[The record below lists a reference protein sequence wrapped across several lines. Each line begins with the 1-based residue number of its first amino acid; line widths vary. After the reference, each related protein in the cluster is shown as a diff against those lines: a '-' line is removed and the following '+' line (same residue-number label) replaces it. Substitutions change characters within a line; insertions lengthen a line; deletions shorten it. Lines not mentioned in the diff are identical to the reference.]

1 MNDQQSRLCKMAAV
15 ADLKVS
21 LRFSIFFVIISVC
34 LTFESWRDN
43 SGTEFRG
50 AVSKL
55 GEKIQIS
62 GCVFTFSVKLQKQS
76 SHFADLPR
84 TGKNCTDIKT
94 KENEGCAKFLFLSLN
109 MHNLWPCLCRR
120 VVDLKLL
127 IILSCSHC
135 TMMAKYAKT
144 RRVRDAR

>member
-1 MNDQQSRLCKMAAV
+1 MNYQQSRLCKMEAV

-34 LTFESWRDN
+34 LTFESWIDN

-62 GCVFTFSVKLQKQS
+62 GCVFTFSVKLQK
-76 SHFADLPR
+76 
-84 TGKNCTDIKT
+84 
-94 KENEGCAKFLFLSLN
+94 
-109 MHNLWPCLCRR
+109 
-120 VVDLKLL
+120 
-127 IILSCSHC
+127 
-135 TMMAKYAKT
+135 
-144 RRVRDAR
+144 